1 MRASRL
7 DSLAAVRA
15 AYVSPGS
22 GQQGL
27 KGTEKVAEAVGAVG
41 GVECSRNHRRQSAVV
56 VENGKVQ
63 ALK

>member
-1 MRASRL
+1 
-7 DSLAAVRA
+7 
-15 AYVSPGS
+15 VSPGS